1 MKTSIQYYHVDRTRI
16 SFVKF
21 ILEAY
26 DNTAVLSTLDS
37 EKGLVQLTIAPGC
50 ESLVT
55 GVMQS
60 LGAQFP
66 VACVAPDGLAG
77 DDGGPPPAW

>member
-1 MKTSIQYYHVDRTRI
+1 MKTSIRYYQVDRSQI

-50 ESLVT
+50 EFLVAD
-55 GVMQS
+55 VMQS
-60 LGAQFP
+60 LGADFL
-66 VACVAPDGLAG
+66 VARVAPDGWAG